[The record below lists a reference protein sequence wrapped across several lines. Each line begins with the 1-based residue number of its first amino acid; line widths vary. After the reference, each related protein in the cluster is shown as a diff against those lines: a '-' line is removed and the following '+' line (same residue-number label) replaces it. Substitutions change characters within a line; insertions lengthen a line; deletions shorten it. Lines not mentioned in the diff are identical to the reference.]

1 MDRRAVCAAVL
12 LLAAVCI
19 LAACAEKMQANKS
32 SERKDSVEDGDNVQ
46 ARIRV
51 TLQDEDGSAL
61 SGGELRAEK
70 GAGEQNWI
78 ADESGILEIY
88 GWEENK
94 VMEIRL
100 FNASGTELGEAAL
113 QLLTSLVTDAAVLED
128 NHIRICAAEGAGY
141 VEVIFRPDGTGGI
154 LCRLKLDGGWEQ

>member
-1 MDRRAVCAAVL
+1 MDRKAVCAAVL

-19 LAACAEKMQANKS
+19 LAACGEGRQAKQS
-32 SERKDSVEDGDNVQ
+32 TETTDSVQDGDNIQ

-51 TLQDEDGSAL
+51 TLQDEDGSVL

-70 GAGEQNWI
+70 GTEEQNWI

-94 VMEIRL
+94 VMEIKL

-141 VEVIFRPDGTGGI
+141 VEVIFRPDGSGGI